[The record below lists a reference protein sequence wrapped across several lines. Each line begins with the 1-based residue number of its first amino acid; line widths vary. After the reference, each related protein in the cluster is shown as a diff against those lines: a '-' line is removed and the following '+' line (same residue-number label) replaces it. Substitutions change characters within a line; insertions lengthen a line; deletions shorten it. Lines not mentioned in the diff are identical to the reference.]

1 MWGYLQNEF
10 TKSGLFPMSLID
22 RIGENIKTAMKAK
35 DKLRLET
42 YRSIKKVL
50 LDKEVSVRPSGQTEL
65 TPEQEIEALVQIAK
79 QRRDA
84 IEQYT
89 NAGRADLADKEAE
102 ELAVIEEFLPQQLS
116 DQEVS
121 EAISAIVL
129 QVGATSAKDMG
140 KVMGVAMQQLKG
152 KADGK
157 KVQEMVKA
165 KLS

>member
-1 MWGYLQNEF
+1 M
-10 TKSGLFPMSLID
+10 TLID
-22 RIGENIKTAMKAK
+22 RIGDHIKTAMKAK

-50 LDKEVSVRPSGQTEL
+50 LDKEVSLRPSGQTEL
-65 TPEQEIEALVQIAK
+65 NPEQEIEVLTQLAK

-84 IEQYT
+84 IDQYT
-89 NAGRADLADKEAE
+89 YAKRPDLAEKEAL
-102 ELAVIEEFLPQQLS
+102 ELAVIEEFLPQRMT
-116 DQEVS
+116 DDEVGA
-121 EAISAIVL
+121 AIDAIVI

-157 KVQEMVKA
+157 KVQEQVKA
-165 KLS
+165 KLN

>member
-1 MWGYLQNEF
+1 
-10 TKSGLFPMSLID
+10 MSLID
-22 RIGENIKTAMKAK
+22 RIGEHIKTAMKAK

-65 TPEQEIEALVQIAK
+65 TPEQEMESLVQIAK

-84 IEQYT
+84 IDQYT
-89 NAGRADLADKEAE
+89 QAGRADLAEKEAQ
-102 ELAVIEEFLPQQLS
+102 ELSIIEEFLPQQLTEA
-116 DQEVS
+116 EVS
-121 EAISAIVL
+121 AAIDAIVL

-157 KVQEMVKA
+157 KVQELVKA